1 MSIAKRLWTN
11 FVRFAEALEGMDD
24 STGRYL
30 LSLGKRIK
38 KLERDVERLE
48 RQLHSSAGGG
58 AVQQEFARITFHAD

>member
-1 MSIAKRLWTN
+1 MSIVKRLWTN

-24 STGRYL
+24 PTGRYL

-38 KLERDVERLE
+38 NLEGDVERLE

-58 AVQQEFARITFHAD
+58 VVQQELAQITFHAN